1 AGLSRGARSDVCSS
15 DPPPRGGEGVGGGG
29 WGLSGC
35 LLLPPLAG
43 GGREGGIRALA
54 PAACPHPN
62 PLPQAGEGVGSA
74 LPGGGARKRSHGFPG
89 HGSGPA
95 PAMAGAALRRNA
107 GRRVVQERLSSG
119 KLPVAVLVLLAA
131 AAGARVV
138 AADLGA
144 LAHDR
149 GPRAMLVVGLRGFLV
164 GAVAAGVG
172 MLELGLAQARLGLGA
187 LLRLDRG
194 HLLLGAHA

>member
-1 AGLSRGARSDVCSS
+1 I
-15 DPPPRGGEGVGGGG
+15 
-29 WGLSGC
+29 
-35 LLLPPLAG
+35 
-43 GGREGGIRALA
+43 REPTTAYCHRAY
-54 PAACPHPN
+54 PIQ
-62 PLPQAGEGVGSA
+62 QAGERVGSA
-74 LPGGGARKRSHGFPG
+74 LPGGGARKRSHGFTG

-172 MLELGLAQARLGLGA
+172 MLELGLTQARLGLGA

-194 HLLLGAHA
+194 HLLLGAHAHPGQQHDHLALDLVEHLAEQLERLALVLLLGLLLRVAAQVDAL